1 MKSSNLFQYTRS
13 FFDSLEMYEDLYR
26 GHNYKNYL
34 VSSIER
40 FQEDETGEH
49 AFDVFRAFFD
59 VYRITVPG
67 NKESFFDLIDVL
79 HQFEEHAAVLI
90 DKQRDHLI
98 HSVNVFLTG
107 IAIYGNNDRFK
118 AAFDSAVPE
127 REYKHAYTTKNE
139 EFLYRWGLASLLHDI
154 GYPIEIAFNQINR
167 FLRQTQLKEENFK
180 VRARLY
186 LNDFEKY
193 NQILHL
199 SPEEEFI
206 CSYREAYPE
215 LSILDPYK
223 PTDLMAGYISL
234 HHNVDL
240 NILASVLEAQIE
252 KMADSGFVDHGY
264 FSSLILL
271 RWYGALIQKNDYTPD
286 YFFWPVLDA
295 ASAILLHNYYKNGL
309 QREPFLVGPM
319 APESHPIAYLLIL
332 SDELQ
337 EWNREA
343 RGVLTRNSVL
353 AESIQFSGFGDS
365 LLVDFVT
372 RDGYLPEEF
381 CNKKKDLLF
390 KLLNIQTIF
399 PKEVALGNSSIGE
412 LKKLR
417 TNIEGNTPRPILE
430 NLEKLAIAIHSEYND
445 TQLRLFPNQPLKYPT
460 FSDLPRDLQYS
471 NLRQAMSIF
480 NKISLVGYRV
490 SPVPSTTTFEFTPEE
505 IEFLARKEHEEWLE
519 ERSSKQSDQI
529 VPYDSLPESAK
540 EQCRSSVRAIPI
552 LLKRIGY
559 SIERN

>member
-1 MKSSNLFQYTRS
+1 MKSSNLFQYTKL
-13 FFDSLEMYEDLYR
+13 FFDSLEMYEDRFR

-59 VYRITVPG
+59 VYRVTVPG
-67 NKESFFDLIDVL
+67 NKESFFDLVDVL

-90 DKQRDHLI
+90 DKQRDHLV

-107 IAIYGNNDRFK
+107 IAIYGNNNRFK
-118 AAFDSAVPE
+118 AAFESAVPE

-167 FLRQTQLKEENFK
+167 FLRQTQLKEEDFN
-180 VRARLY
+180 VRAKLY
-186 LNDFEKY
+186 LSDFEKY
-193 NQILHL
+193 NHILHI
-199 SPEEEFI
+199 SSEEEFI
-206 CSYREAYPE
+206 RSYREAYQE

-223 PTDLMAGYISL
+223 PTDLMAGYISQ
-234 HHNVDL
+234 HHDVDL
-240 NILASVLEAQIE
+240 NILASDLNAQIE

-264 FSSLILL
+264 FSSLIFL
-271 RWYGALIQKNDYTPD
+271 RWYGALIQKNDYSPE

-332 SDELQ
+332 CDELQ

-343 RGVLTRNSVL
+343 RGVLTRNSIL
-353 AESIQFSGFGDS
+353 AESIQFSGFGES

-372 RDGYLPEEF
+372 KDGFLPEDF
-381 CNKKKDLLF
+381 CNKKKNLLL
-390 KLLNIQTIF
+390 KLLNIQAIF

-412 LKKLR
+412 LKKMR
-417 TNIEGNTPRPILE
+417 TKIEENAPRPILE

-445 TQLRLFPNQPLKYPT
+445 TQLRLYPNQPLKYPT

-480 NKISLVGYRV
+480 NKISLVGCRV
-490 SPVPSTTTFEFTPEE
+490 SPVPSKTTFEFTPEE

-552 LLKRIGY
+552 LLKRIAY
-559 SIERN
+559 SIERY